1 MGESVAELA
10 QDYRLDPGQIED
22 AIRCETSEAA

>member
-22 AIRCETSEAA
+22 AIRVRDE